1 MRDTDLWVGTP
12 QRTAFLGPMND
23 KAVRMTVH
31 GTNTADPQK
40 GPIYLATPRSHLTAI
55 PFN

>member
-31 GTNTADPQK
+31 GTNTADPHK